1 MGPLNILVSSC
12 TQTLLQVVV
21 VHSPLPPAIPHSD
34 QSARVGK
41 ILRRFY
47 VATLWFL
54 DSPRKLRCYAIA
66 FHDPYEIYSCPH
78 TLLNIDFHSSV
89 DLTPYIQYILKTKRG
104 DVGEI
109 IFFVF

>member
-1 MGPLNILVSSC
+1 
-12 TQTLLQVVV
+12 VVV

-78 TLLNIDFHSSV
+78 MLLNIDFHSSV
-89 DLTPYIQYILKTKRG
+89 DSRPYI
-104 DVGEI
+104 
-109 IFFVF
+109 